1 MMRRSCFNKVV
12 LALISCF
19 TIGCT
24 SSVSNERPLKAY
36 LTSSA
41 TAREQSKKET
51 NEIVL
56 CVDQWEGLTNADDT
70 GSYAELVKAVYEP
83 AYRVKIKHFPWARAQ
98 AEFKNERCDGL
109 IAESKVDDKYIKPK
123 IILDAL
129 ELEIYF
135 LKERHKYQGRKS
147 LSTKR
152 IAWLRGYNF
161 HKIVD
166 YPIQFI
172 EINDI
177 KAGYKMLE
185 GGRFDF
191 LLDYSYTFKDE
202 CATSGADCSRIT
214 SQPSGVIEKV
224 WVVFHRTNLG
234 NELAHHWDQR
244 LRLLIEAGIPQKI
257 FEKYGQRYPGPY

>member
-1 MMRRSCFNKVV
+1 MRRSCFTKVIAT
-12 LALISCF
+12 LLSCL

-24 SSVSNERPLKAY
+24 SSVSNERR
-36 LTSSA
+36 LTPPIISSA
-41 TAREQSKKET
+41 VASEHSRKEA

-56 CVDQWEGLTNADDT
+56 CVDLWDGLTNADDT

-109 IAESKVDDKYIKPK
+109 IAESKIDDNYIKPK

-135 LKERHKYQGRKS
+135 LKGRQKYQGSKS
-147 LSTKR
+147 LSSQR

-161 HKIVD
+161 HKLVD
-166 YPIQFI
+166 YPIQLV
-172 EINDI
+172 EINDV

-202 CATSGADCSRIT
+202 CETSGADCSRIT

-224 WVVFHRTNLG
+224 WVVFHRTKVG
-234 NELAHHWDQR
+234 STLADHWDHR
-244 LRLLIEAGIPQKI
+244 MPLLIQDGIPQKI
-257 FEKYGQRYPGPY
+257 FKRYGQTYPGP